1 MDYTVI
7 KLDPEMGRRIKIKAA
22 ETGVT
27 MKELVSA
34 VMLAWLTA
42 AVPMTLPQDPGAA
55 PGKETQGNGR
65 CWTDRRLRRLRALR
79 CVGWGRLG
87 GAAAV
92 QGTVI

>member
-55 PGKETQGNGR
+55 PGKEEKKGR
-65 CWTDRRLRRLRALR
+65 ATSTTVHRRKPSGTGDA
-79 CVGWGRLG
+79 GRT
-87 GAAAV
+87 AA
-92 QGTVI
+92 